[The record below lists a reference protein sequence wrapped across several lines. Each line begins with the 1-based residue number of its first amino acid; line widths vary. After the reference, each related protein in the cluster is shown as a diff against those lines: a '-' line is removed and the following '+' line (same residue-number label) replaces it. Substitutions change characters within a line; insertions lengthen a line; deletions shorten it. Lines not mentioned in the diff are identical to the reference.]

1 MKRLECPH
9 CHEKRITHAKFTN
22 DVVVIMQC
30 PSCHELVVVFRSKV
44 VGLNRDLLEGGDR
57 EERKKHLALVIAEF
71 LDPDILNLNF
81 DELALGIGLGSTP
94 PQLETDDA
102 LDDDGDPA
110 EATDPISDS
119 EFRSFTQDE
128 LTKLDDSDYFKRH
141 FS

>member
-9 CHEKRITHAKFTN
+9 CHEKRITHAKFTS

-30 PSCHELVVVFRSKV
+30 PSCHELVVVFRNKV
-44 VGLNRDLLEGGDR
+44 VGLDRDLLERGDR

-71 LDPDILNLNF
+71 LDPDLLNLNF
-81 DELALGIGLGSTP
+81 DELALGIGLGSQP
-94 PQLETDDA
+94 PQLDA
-102 LDDDGDPA
+102 DAPA
-110 EATDPISDS
+110 EDEEDGGRITDPISDS

-128 LTKLDDSDYFKRH
+128 LTKLDDADYFKRH

>member
-9 CHEKRITHAKFTN
+9 CHERRITHAKFTS

-30 PSCHELVVVFRSKV
+30 PACHELVVVFRSKV
-44 VGLNRDLLEGGDR
+44 VGLNRDLLERGDR

-71 LDPDILNLNF
+71 LDPDLLNLNF

-94 PQLETDDA
+94 PQLDDDASADDETDTADRS
-102 LDDDGDPA
+102 
-110 EATDPISDS
+110 DPISDS

-128 LTKLDDSDYFKRH
+128 LSKLDDSEYFKRH

>member
-9 CHEKRITHAKFTN
+9 CREQRITHAKFTS

-30 PSCHELVVVFRSKV
+30 PACHELVVVFRSKV
-44 VGLNRDLLEGGDR
+44 VGLDRDLLEGGDR

-81 DELALGIGLGSTP
+81 DELALGIGLGSSP
-94 PQLETDDA
+94 PQLESDA
-102 LDDDGDPA
+102 PADDDEPA
-110 EATDPISDS
+110 DTTDPISDS

-128 LTKLDDSDYFKRH
+128 LSKLDDSDYFKRH